1 MDTQYKHLSCEERAL
16 IQLMLEQGST
26 LRAIA
31 RSVLR
36 SPSTI
41 SREVARNASPCLA
54 RRADRNSPQT
64 GAYTA
69 LSAQARADRRAATPR
84 RPSRMNTSGGT

>member
-1 MDTQYKHLSCEERAL
+1 MDTKYKHLSCEERAL
-16 IQLMLEQGST
+16 IQSMLEQGST

-41 SREVARNASPCLA
+41 SRDATN
-54 RRADRNSPQT
+54 T
-64 GAYTA
+64 G
-69 LSAQARADRRAATPR
+69 
-84 RPSRMNTSGGT
+84 